1 MQRFQFHNHSN
12 ITLSLARFY
21 WWCLK
26 SAGLIWDVQISF
38 TTFLVQHFHVRN
50 LNGGTLLKIF
60 LATSRLLDHYHF
72 HLLNFSD
79 ATLLHS
85 QLCLCNTFTFTILLF
100 VLLVWQILCLICDM
114 WITFYHH
121 GRWPY
126 RRGTSCQ
133 GRSNPWKIARYHFIQ
148 QKLGCRYMINFPI
161 HQEVGK
167 F

>member
-1 MQRFQFHNHSN
+1 MFRK
-12 ITLSLARFY
+12 
-21 WWCLK
+21 C
-26 SAGLIWDVQISF
+26 GLIWDVQISF

-100 VLLVWQILCLICDM
+100 VLLVWQILCLICNM

-148 QKLGCRYMINFPI
+148 QKLGVTVEHSIVVLRSKLKEFPLG
-161 HQEVGK
+161 EGTWATRLYWCMMSG
-167 F
+167 